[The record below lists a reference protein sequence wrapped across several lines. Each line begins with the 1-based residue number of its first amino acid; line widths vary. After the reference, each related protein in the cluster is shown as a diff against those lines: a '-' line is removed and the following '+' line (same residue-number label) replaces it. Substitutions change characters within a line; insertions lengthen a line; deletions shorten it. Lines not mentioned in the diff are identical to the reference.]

1 MGREES
7 VLVQDSFEVLKARYE
22 SGIDLANVEEQHESV
37 YRPVDVFIR
46 LAGEGHDARV
56 SSTRLDCGNEEARE
70 EDRRGLYGEGGNE
83 ATVVGV
89 DLDGFEE
96 TGVGENGRVVL
107 EVGREAGGGRTE
119 AEDCA
124 ERGRYE
130 LWTSGTLE

>member
-83 ATVVGV
+83 
-89 DLDGFEE
+89 E